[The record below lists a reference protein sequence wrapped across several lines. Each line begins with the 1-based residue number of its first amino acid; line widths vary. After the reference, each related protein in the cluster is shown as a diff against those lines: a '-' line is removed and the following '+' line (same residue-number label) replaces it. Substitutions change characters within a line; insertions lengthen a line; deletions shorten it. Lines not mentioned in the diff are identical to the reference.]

1 MKYKNLL
8 LDIDDTLFDFAA
20 CERAAIKKTFDVL
33 SLPCSDK
40 ILGEYH
46 EINKEMWHAL
56 ERGEYNKMQIR
67 TLRFEILFSHL
78 GFHADAE
85 EVNALYGEKLSCEHI
100 LLPGARAFLSEA
112 HKKYRLYVITNGITE
127 VQQRRLDDADLRGFF
142 SGVFISEQIG
152 YNKPDR
158 RFFDTVIGLAELKR
172 EECIVFGDS
181 PTSDMAGARG
191 AGIDCCLFAPR
202 GGEAGDTYPVAHTYG
217 EFLSF
222 LEEKC

>member
-20 CERAAIKKTFDVL
+20 CEREAIKKTFDVL

-56 ERGEYNKMQIR
+56 ERGEYDRLQIR
-67 TLRFEILFSHL
+67 TLRFEILFSRL
-78 GFHADAE
+78 GIRADAD
-85 EVNALYGEKLSCEHI
+85 EVNALYGEMLSREHI
-100 LLPGARAFLSEA
+100 LLPGARSFLREA

-158 RFFDTVIGLAELKR
+158 RFFDTVIDRAGLGR
-172 EECIVFGDS
+172 EDCIVFGDS
-181 PTSDMAGARG
+181 PTSDIAGARG
-191 AGIDCCLFAPR
+191 AGIDCCLFAPK
-202 GGEAGDTYPVAHTYG
+202 GAWEGDICPVAHTYG
-217 EFLSF
+217 EFLSY